1 MDVDIPPIREVPVT
15 AMFDAVERNSIV
27 VSLFTPSWIN
37 WFSDISDALNQVA
50 SSSLFTATTDGIV
63 PASGGGTTN
72 FLRADGTWAAPPGGG
87 GVSDGDKGDITV
99 SGGGTV
105 WTIDNDAVTF
115 AKMQNIAT
123 DRLIGRDTAASGDP
137 EEIAVNGG
145 IEFGGAA
152 NIQRSALTGDVTATA
167 GSNATTIANNTV
179 TNAKAADMAT
189 ATLKGRTTAGTGDPE
204 DLTGT
209 QATTLLSNLVGDSG
223 SGGTKG
229 LAPAPAAGDAAAAKF
244 LKADG
249 TWAVPATGSGA
260 QGSATINFGAAPGTN
275 LVSIAVTG
283 QAGIVA
289 GSQVQ
294 AFLMGNDSTATH
306 NTDEHKILANYINF
320 AVDTIV
326 AGVGFTI
333 NAITELRLTG
343 TMVLRWRWS

>member
-15 AMFDAVERNSIV
+15 ASLDARSIDM
-27 VSLFTPSWIN
+27 SLFTPSWIN
-37 WFSDISDALNQVA
+37 WFSDVSDALNQVA
-50 SSSLFTATTDGIV
+50 SSSLFTATTNGIV

-72 FLRADGTWAAPPGGG
+72 FLRADGIWAAPPGSG

-105 WTIDNDAVTF
+105 WTIDA
-115 AKMQNIAT
+115 AT
-123 DRLIGRDTAASGDP
+123 IT
-137 EEIAVNGG
+137 V
-145 IEFGGAA
+145 A
-152 NIQRSALTGDVTATA
+152 NLAPDVTAVLSGKSNVGHTHDASEIVTGTVATA
-167 GSNATTIANNTV
+167 RLGSGTANATTF
-179 TNAKAADMAT
+179 
-189 ATLKGRTTAGTGDPE
+189 LRGD
-204 DLTGT
+204 
-209 QATTLLSNLVGDSG
+209 Q
-223 SGGTKG
+223 
-229 LAPAPAAGDAAAAKF
+229 
-244 LKADG
+244 

-260 QGSATINFGAAPGTN
+260 QGSATIDFGAAPGTN
-275 LVSIAVTG
+275 IVSIAVAG

-306 NTDEHKILANYINF
+306 NADEHKILSNYINF

>member
-15 AMFDAVERNSIV
+15 AMFDVVERNSIV

-37 WFSDISDALNQVA
+37 WFSDVSDALNQVA
-50 SSSLFTATTDGIV
+50 SSSLFTATTSGIV

-87 GVSDGDKGDITV
+87 GGVSDGDKGDITV

-105 WTIDNDAVTF
+105 WTIDAATITVAKLAPDVTAVLSGKSNVGHTHDGSE
-115 AKMQNIAT
+115 IITGTVAT
-123 DRLIGRDTAASGDP
+123 ARLGS
-137 EEIAVNGG
+137 
-145 IEFGGAA
+145 GAA
-152 NIQRSALTGDVTATA
+152 N
-167 GSNATTIANNTV
+167 ATTF
-179 TNAKAADMAT
+179 
-189 ATLKGRTTAGTGDPE
+189 LRGD
-204 DLTGT
+204 
-209 QATTLLSNLVGDSG
+209 Q
-223 SGGTKG
+223 
-229 LAPAPAAGDAAAAKF
+229 
-244 LKADG
+244 

-260 QGSATINFGAAPGTN
+260 QGSATINFGAVPGTN

-306 NTDEHKILANYINF
+306 NADEHKILANYINF